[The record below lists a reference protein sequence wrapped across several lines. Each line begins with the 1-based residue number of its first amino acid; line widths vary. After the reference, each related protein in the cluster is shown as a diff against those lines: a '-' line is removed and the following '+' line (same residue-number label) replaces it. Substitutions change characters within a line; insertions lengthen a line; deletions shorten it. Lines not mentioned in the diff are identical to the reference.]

1 MVETKFFDWEEAKS
15 IALKHIEWTNFPV
28 NFRQMLEQID
38 WRFDYIFDVLEHEIR
53 AGDIDMRPLN
63 KFWQVPENVS

>member
-1 MVETKFFDWEEAKS
+1 MVETKFFDLEEAKS

-38 WRFDYIFDVLEHEIR
+38 SRFDYIFDVLEHDIL
-53 AGDIDMRPLN
+53 AGDIDMRPL
-63 KFWQVPENVS
+63 KELQNV